1 MQLNELLEQ
10 YSIKE
15 ISSKTRIAPENL
27 EYLHG
32 RDWDMM
38 RKVQALGFI
47 NILEREY
54 GVDLSDLRKECIE
67 YYSEHSQG
75 LGGENIELH
84 MEDSHRG
91 SLVNILTKIAIF
103 IFIVALATGSW
114 YIFVGDSDSKNS
126 DEFVNKKSGF
136 YDSVMSMAN
145 KLMDDGNE
153 SVSNELALTESESS
167 IESKSREREK
177 SATSNTTITDEKS
190 KEKIKLEYAKKP
202 EESDTNDKDKAKEQK
217 PKEKSSDDGSKP
229 LKITDVI
236 PTITTDS
243 TENSEKAQ
251 DNIQESKSDEE
262 TQNSESVAKQEDS
275 QSGEDNMDNNSDEN
289 SIVDDT
295 SSVVSLLPE
304 VPSLTTDKKSQAKS
318 ETEVQSKKS
327 GEQKAADGAY
337 TVILEP
343 GSKVWIGFRELRS
356 GKRTAEVITEPVK
369 FDTKGSDYILA
380 TGHGILVFK
389 NGEGKEL
396 LKMRDGKKHFFM
408 IAKGGVREISHEK
421 FQQLNG
427 SKVW

>member
-54 GVDLSDLRKECIE
+54 GIDLSNLRKECLE

-75 LGGENIELH
+75 LGGENLELH
-84 MEDSHRG
+84 MEEGHKG
-91 SLVNILTKIAIF
+91 SVINLFKKTVIF
-103 IFIVALATGSW
+103 IFIAVLAAGSW
-114 YIFVGDSDSKNS
+114 YIFVENSKSEKNS
-126 DEFVNKKSGF
+126 ELLNAKSGF
-136 YDSVMSMAN
+136 YDSVMNMAH
-145 KLMDDGNE
+145 KLMGDSNE
-153 SVSNELALTESESS
+153 SVTNELSLAESEENKKENSS
-167 IESKSREREK
+167 EIENSE
-177 SATSNTTITDEKS
+177 ATAGNNTTITDEKS
-190 KEKIKLEYAKKP
+190 NEKIKLEYAKKP
-202 EESDTNDKDKAKEQK
+202 EEVSSDIDSEKN
-217 PKEKSSDDGSKP
+217 KSSENGVERTDP

-236 PTITTDS
+236 PTVTT
-243 TENSEKAQ
+243 K
-251 DNIQESKSDEE
+251 DN
-262 TQNSESVAKQEDS
+262 
-275 QSGEDNMDNNSDEN
+275 EN
-289 SIVDDT
+289 SIITDESTVETVSKKNDFEIKSDDSNKESNNENVDDT
-295 SSVVSLLPE
+295 SSMVSLLPE
-304 VPSLTTDKKSQAKS
+304 VPSLTTDNKS
-318 ETEVQSKKS
+318 ETETDKTETVVEN
-327 GEQKAADGAY
+327 GNNEEQKATDGAAV
-337 TVILEP
+337 VIMEP

-356 GKRTAEVITEPVK
+356 GKRTAEVVTEPVK

-380 TGHGILVFK
+380 TGHGILIFK
-389 NGEGKEL
+389 NGKDKEL

>member
-27 EYLHG
+27 EHLHG
-32 RDWDMM
+32 RDWDSM

-47 NILEREY
+47 NIIEREY
-54 GVDLSDLRKECIE
+54 GVDLSDLKKECLE
-67 YYSEHSQG
+67 YYSDHNQG

-84 MEDSHRG
+84 FEDSHKA
-91 SLVNILTKIAIF
+91 SIINILTKVLIF
-103 IFIVALATGSW
+103 VFIVALATGSW
-114 YIFVGDSDSKNS
+114 YIFVGDGESKKS

-136 YDSVMSMAN
+136 YDSVIGVAH
-145 KLMDDGNE
+145 KLMGENND
-153 SVSNELALTESESS
+153 SASNELVLDETQEKNKKVAGEVNNSAEVIPTL
-167 IESKSREREK
+167 IDKKS
-177 SATSNTTITDEKS
+177 N
-190 KEKIKLEYAKKP
+190 EKIKLEYAKKP
-202 EESDTNDKDKAKEQK
+202 QESVNKDKK
-217 PKEKSSDDGSKP
+217 PKSKSKSKDSEP

-236 PTITTDS
+236 PTISTDI
-243 TENSEKAQ
+243 TENSDKSQATTQ
-251 DNIQESKSDEE
+251 DSKSEQK
-262 TQNSESVAKQEDS
+262 TQNKVAKQENNQKAAES
-275 QSGEDNMDNNSDEN
+275 MDNNSDEN

-304 VPSLTTDKKSQAKS
+304 VPSLTTDKKSQKS
-318 ETEVQSKKS
+318 ANTTTQDEKP
-327 GEQKAADGAY
+327 KAIDSAS

-356 GKRTAEVITEPVK
+356 GKRTAEVIKDSVK

-380 TGHGILVFK
+380 TGHGVLTFK

-396 LKMRDGKKHFFM
+396 LKLHDGKKHFFM